1 MLDEDDALG
10 VMDDYV
16 EEAFDEEDV
25 EGGSGGGGSDGED
38 GGRRGLMRGKG
49 GGIGA
54 LFGGGG
60 KKAGGSGGGLRA
72 LPLEGASGRRALTL
86 AKQGF
91 SYVLDDEEEEEGR
104 GPAGRRAGE
113 K

>member
-10 VMDDYV
+10 VMEDYV
-16 EEAFDEEDV
+16 EEAFDEEDA
-25 EGGSGGGGSDGED
+25 EGGDRGGGSDGED

-54 LFGGGG
+54 LFGGGS
-60 KKAGGSGGGLRA
+60 KRGSGGGLRA

-91 SYVLDDEEEEEGR
+91 SYVLDEEEEEEG